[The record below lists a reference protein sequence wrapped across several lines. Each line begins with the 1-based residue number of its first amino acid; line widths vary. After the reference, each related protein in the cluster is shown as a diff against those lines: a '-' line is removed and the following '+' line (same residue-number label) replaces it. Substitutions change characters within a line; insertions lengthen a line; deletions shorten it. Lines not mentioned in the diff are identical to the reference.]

1 MAKEVRLNTKHF
13 FNMKTLNKR
22 EIQQIA
28 LNDSSDIDF
37 KNFLKIYKKCTAK
50 KYSLLVYD
58 KNISLIIRQN

>member
-13 FNMKTLNKR
+13 FNMKTPNKR
-22 EIQQIA
+22 EIQQIV

-37 KNFLKIYKKCTAK
+37 NNFLKIYKKCTAK